1 MTMNVLIAPD
11 FAPEHFA
18 GWHMLNTHLQK
29 KTGLKLHL
37 MTPGSPK
44 EQNELIAAGKVDLIY
59 ANPFDSAAMVRESG
73 FRAVARPKGKS
84 NEMVIAT
91 GADSPVDAVE
101 GLKPGS
107 RIALTD
113 NKDVKLIGLRLL
125 EPADL
130 AESDLQFVPVENYQ
144 AAARQAIKGEVDA
157 SFFLAEAF
165 HSLSRLSKS
174 QMKVLIESNL
184 ADISHV
190 LLVSPKA
197 AEHAEGIV
205 NALVGM
211 TGAADGQTILDEL
224 GLSKGFEAIEEEDME
239 FMIDLME
246 TLLD

>member
-1 MTMNVLIAPD
+1 MTLNVLIAPD

-18 GWHMLNTHLQK
+18 GWHMLNTHVQK

-37 MTPGSPK
+37 MTPASPR
-44 EQNELIAAGKVDLIY
+44 EQGELIAAGKVDLIY
-59 ANPFDSAAMVRESG
+59 ANPFDSAALVRESG
-73 FRAVARPKGKS
+73 FRAVLRPRGKP

-91 GADSPVDAVE
+91 ATGSSLESIED
-101 GLKPGS
+101 LKAGS

-130 AESDLQFVPVENYQ
+130 TESDLEFVPVENYQ

-165 HSLSRLSKS
+165 HSLSRLTRS

-190 LLVSPKA
+190 LLINPRA
-197 AEHAEGIV
+197 AENAEAITA
-205 NALVGM
+205 ALLGM
-211 TGAADGQTILDEL
+211 SGDADGKSILEEL
-224 GLSKGFEAIEEEDME
+224 GLPDGFEAIEEEDME